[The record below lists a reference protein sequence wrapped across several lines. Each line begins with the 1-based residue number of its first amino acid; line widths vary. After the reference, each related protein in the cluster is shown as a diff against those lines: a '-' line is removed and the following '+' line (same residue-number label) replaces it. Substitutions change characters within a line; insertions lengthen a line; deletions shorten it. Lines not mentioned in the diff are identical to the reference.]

1 MAIAGLH
8 NVSVL
13 DSSFLRDS
21 QSSASRGRVDHGMPG
36 TRASSTLQMWRE
48 LEDEHAVSRQERIGE
63 GLIHEASDVSTNDL
77 SSINSFE
84 SHCEEGEID
93 VVENGN
99 ESGTW
104 SDSQAA
110 SQNEALENNNL
121 SQEQSSDF
129 GETERERVRKIFR
142 EWMNSGVRECAPNI
156 SHITDHPRA
165 QWLGETEQE
174 RVRIIRE
181 WVQINSQTGPCGD
194 RREEQAAE
202 IGAQIERVRDGLLVN
217 ENEVRVDNIRRGIR
231 RVCGR
236 QVLLDM
242 LKKSE
247 RERQR
252 EIQGL
257 LQQQPVSQF
266 AHRNRIQSLLRGRFL
281 RNERTLNEGT
291 SSLAA
296 SELGLLRKRQ
306 TVSGL
311 REGFLSRLDNSAS
324 GEVSA
329 DFDSS
334 SSNEINDNQQGHG
347 GPNNLPMVMDG
358 NPEGTRP
365 SNAER
370 NTHELSHGRDN
381 SGSVNQEIGSV
392 DVAEERQVEVLAN
405 ESQNRQQPV
414 AVQLTDVGGGQADS
428 YSHESGDRSPNEIG
442 QIDVPDHASSHQIDG
457 VECTIGEGAGSAA
470 NTEGRPEEGLVNEF
484 RNSQMSI
491 VAGSTD
497 MVDGEVN
504 ESSDG
509 PSRDLQIESREP
521 APSDQVSEVLYC
533 HSETV
538 REGNSVHS
546 LLEETSSFDENAA
559 ENVRWRVSAI
569 QVQDWQE
576 SRSGNEGRDLHEA
589 GAQSNGQIGS
599 VGEVFDETPSETTV
613 NEWSQDRDANE
624 DMEGSPRMEYEVENG
639 IHGVQEDGQSWSEG
653 HSEQGDVSSGRVG
666 TFYLP
671 DDDNVYSTELRE
683 LLSRRSVSNLLHSR
697 FRESLDQL
705 IQSYVE
711 RQGQA
716 SADWELQGTSPTPPA
731 TAEEEFEQMSRE
743 NDAQMD
749 AVENPSF
756 SLPPFPSPSIQSRW
770 DEDLHH
776 DGWPQHDIHQHLG
789 VEWDII
795 NDLRVDM
802 ARLQQRMNNM
812 QRMLEA
818 CMDMQLELQR
828 SIKQE
833 VSAALNRPAGSQGAC
848 EGGLMNDESR
858 WDSVRKGI
866 CCECRDNNIDSL
878 LYRCGHM
885 CTCSK
890 CANDLVQGQ
899 GKCPM
904 CRAPV
909 VEVIRAYF
917 IS

>member
-21 QSSASRGRVDHGMPG
+21 QSSASRGQVDHGMSG
-36 TRASSTLQMWRE
+36 TRASSILQMWRE
-48 LEDEHAVSRQERIGE
+48 LEDEHAVSRQGRISE
-63 GLIHEASDVSTNDL
+63 GLTHEASDILTNDL

-84 SHCEEGEID
+84 SHIEEVESD

-99 ESGTW
+99 ESGMW

-110 SQNEALENNNL
+110 SQSETLETDNL

-142 EWMNSGVRECAPNI
+142 EWMNSGVRECASNI

-181 WVQINSQTGPCGD
+181 WVQINSQRGPCGD
-194 RREEQAAE
+194 SREEQAAE

-217 ENEVRVDNIRRGIR
+217 ENEVQVDNIRRGIR

-281 RNERTLNEGT
+281 RNQRRVNEGT

-311 REGFLSRLDNSAS
+311 REGFLSRLDNSVS
-324 GEVSA
+324 GEGST
-329 DFDSS
+329 DFDSAS
-334 SSNEINDNQQGHG
+334 SSEINDNQQGHG
-347 GPNNLPMVMDG
+347 GPNNLPTVMD
-358 NPEGTRP
+358 NLEGAGP

-370 NTHELSHGRDN
+370 NTYELSHGRVN
-381 SGSVNQEIGSV
+381 SGSINQEIGSV

-414 AVQLTDVGGGQADS
+414 AAQLTDVGVGQADS
-428 YSHESGDRSPNEIG
+428 YLHESGVRSPNKIG
-442 QIDVPDHASSHQIDG
+442 QIPDRASSHQIG
-457 VECTIGEGAGSAA
+457 EVERTIGDGAGSTAD
-470 NTEGRPEEGLVNEF
+470 TEERPEAGLVNEF
-484 RNSQMSI
+484 RNSEMSI

-497 MVDGEVN
+497 VVDGEVI

-509 PSRDLQIESREP
+509 PSTDLQIESGEP
-521 APSDQVSEVLYC
+521 SPSDQVSEALYC
-533 HSETV
+533 HSEML
-538 REGNSVHS
+538 REGNSVHT
-546 LLEETSSFDENAA
+546 LLEQASSFDENAA

-589 GAQSNGQIGS
+589 GAQSSGQIGS
-599 VGEVFDETPSETTV
+599 FGEVFDES
-613 NEWSQDRDANE
+613 NEWSQDQDGNE
-624 DMEGSPRMEYEVENG
+624 EMEGSPRMDYEVGNG
-639 IHGVQEDGQSWSEG
+639 IDSVQEDGQSWSGG
-653 HSEQGDVSSGRVG
+653 HSQEGDVSSGRVG
-666 TFYLP
+666 TFYVP
-671 DDDNVYSTELRE
+671 DDDNVYNTELRE
-683 LLSRRSVSNLLHSR
+683 LVSRRSVSNLLHSR

-716 SADWELQGTSPTPPA
+716 SADWELHGTSPTPA
-731 TAEEEFEQMSRE
+731 TAEEELEQISGE

-749 AVENPSF
+749 PVENPSF
-756 SLPPFPSPSIQSRW
+756 SLPPFPPPSIQSRW

-776 DGWPQHDIHQHLG
+776 VGWPQHDIHQNLG

-848 EGGLMNDESR
+848 EGSLMDDESR

-866 CCECRDNNIDSL
+866 CCICRNNNIDSL

-890 CANDLVQGQ
+890 CAKDLVQLQ

>member
-21 QSSASRGRVDHGMPG
+21 QSSGARGRADHGMSG

-63 GLIHEASDVSTNDL
+63 GLIHETSDVSTNDL
-77 SSINSFE
+77 SSLNSFE
-84 SHCEEGEID
+84 EGESD

-104 SDSQAA
+104 SDSQAV
-110 SQNEALENNNL
+110 SQNETLENNNL
-121 SQEQSSDF
+121 SQEHSSDL

-142 EWMNSGVRECAPNI
+142 EWMNSGVRECASDI
-156 SHITDHPRA
+156 SQIADHPRA

-181 WVQINSQTGPCGD
+181 WVQTNSQRGPCGD
-194 RREEQAAE
+194 SREQAAE
-202 IGAQIERVRDGLLVN
+202 IGAQIERVRNGLLVN
-217 ENEVRVDNIRRGIR
+217 GNEVRADNNRRGIR

-281 RNERTLNEGT
+281 RNERTVNEGT

-311 REGFLSRLDNSAS
+311 REGFLSRLDNSVS
-324 GEVSA
+324 GEVST

-334 SSNEINDNQQGHG
+334 SSSEINDNQQGHG
-347 GPNNLPMVMDG
+347 GQNNLPVVMDD
-358 NPEGTRP
+358 NLEGTRP

-370 NTHELSHGRDN
+370 NTYELSHGRDN
-381 SGSVNQEIGSV
+381 LGSINQEVGSV

-405 ESQNRQQPV
+405 ESHNKQQPV
-414 AVQLTDVGGGQADS
+414 AAQLTDVGGSQADS
-428 YSHESGDRSPNEIG
+428 SHERGDRSPNEIG
-442 QIDVPDHASSHQIDG
+442 QIDVPVHASSHLIRG
-457 VECTIGEGAGSAA
+457 VESAIGDGAGSTA
-470 NTEGRPEEGLVNEF
+470 NTEEMPEAGLVSEL

-491 VAGSTD
+491 VAGSID

-504 ESSDG
+504 VRTDE
-509 PSRDLQIESREP
+509 PSRDLQIESGEP
-521 APSDQVSEVLYC
+521 THLDQVSEALYR
-533 HSETV
+533 HFETV
-538 REGNSVHS
+538 REGNSVHT
-546 LLEETSSFDENAA
+546 LLEQTSSFDENAA

-576 SRSGNEGRDLHEA
+576 SRSGSEGSDLHEA
-589 GAQSNGQIGS
+589 GAQSNRQIGS
-599 VGEVFDETPSETTV
+599 AGEVSDESPSETTV
-613 NEWSQDRDANE
+613 NEWSQDRYANE

-639 IHGVQEDGQSWSEG
+639 INSVQEDGQSWSEG
-653 HSEQGDVSSGRVG
+653 HSEQEDVSNGRVG

-716 SADWELQGTSPTPPA
+716 SADWELHGTSPTPA
-731 TAEEEFEQMSRE
+731 TAEEELEQMSGE

-756 SLPPFPSPSIQSRW
+756 SLPPFPPPSIQSRW
-770 DEDLHH
+770 DEDLRH
-776 DGWPQHDIHQHLG
+776 DGWPQHDIHQHMG

-848 EGGLMNDESR
+848 VGGGLMDDESR
-858 WDSVRKGI
+858 WDSVRKGSCCI
-866 CCECRDNNIDSL
+866 CHDNNIDSL

-890 CANDLVQGQ
+890 CANDLVQSQ

-904 CRAPV
+904 CWAPI